1 LLAANRE
8 AKKVGALL
16 DDDSDTFLKHDCRAG
31 DKWVLVELSQVAK
44 VARLELAQFELYS
57 ARVKEFQALGRQS
70 HPRTDGFGSEYART
84 LDSPQWRLLGN
95 FTGGARTK
103 GGGGLR
109 ACACCGAPAHRSRP
123 AWGLSL
129 TAELQL
135 CPCFHCCS

>member
-1 LLAANRE
+1 MLAANRE

-16 DDDSDTFLKHDCRAG
+16 DDDSDTFLKNDCRAA
-31 DKWVLVELSQVAK
+31 DKWVLLELSQVAK

-95 FTGGARTK
+95 FTGGARTE
-103 GGGGLR
+103 GGGGGGGGGGAAVPLPVS
-109 ACACCGAPAHRSRP
+109 AVCAPAQHNQPAWRP
-123 AWGLSL
+123 A
-129 TAELQL
+129 AD
-135 CPCFHCCS
+135 C